1 VYLQTSGIPPPE
13 ASDNTT
19 LDVNRREEGRVE
31 ANSSSVEIIV
41 IDDTDDEKSETE
53 DLTPFTVVE
62 SSNTVPN
69 DTSLSD
75 DTEEVEAET
84 INNIKALGFQ
94 DSTAV
99 KACLIASK
107 GDSNI
112 AVDYLLNGIPPN
124 LKITGNNDTTA
135 CDTAESQDQMTLS
148 SLQSKIRNVSSHK
161 AKKSFGI
168 RTMNGK
174 PTLNRSSSVAVT
186 DDNDDNSHLP
196 AAAAGVSS
204 LKRKHDELIYVRI
217 GTTEHEAFELENPAN
232 PGEHDTVWVEWAI
245 SRKKECIYRHQIVR
259 GGLPTR
265 KRRPPPK

>member
-1 VYLQTSGIPPPE
+1 MLKEEKKEEWRKHQP
-13 ASDNTT
+13 T
-19 LDVNRREEGRVE
+19 LLL
-31 ANSSSVEIIV
+31 VEIIA
-41 IDDTDDEKSETE
+41 IDDTDDEI
-53 DLTPFTVVE
+53 D
-62 SSNTVPN
+62 TVPN
-69 DTSLSD
+69 VTSLSD
-75 DTEEVEAET
+75 DTEEVEAEA

-135 CDTAESQDQMTLS
+135 CETVGSQDKMTLS
-148 SLQSKIRNVSSHK
+148 SLQSKIRNEK
-161 AKKSFGI
+161 IKKSFGI

-174 PTLNRSSSVAVT
+174 PTLNRSSSVAVAAA
-186 DDNDDNSHLP
+186 DNNDNSHLP

-232 PGEHDTVWVEWAI
+232 PGEHDIWVEWAI

-259 GGLPTR
+259 GGLPAR
-265 KRRPPPK
+265 KRRPTKTCY

>member
-1 VYLQTSGIPPPE
+1 MLKEEKKEEWRKHQP
-13 ASDNTT
+13 T
-19 LDVNRREEGRVE
+19 LLL
-31 ANSSSVEIIV
+31 VEIIA
-41 IDDTDDEKSETE
+41 IDDTDDEI
-53 DLTPFTVVE
+53 D
-62 SSNTVPN
+62 TVPN
-69 DTSLSD
+69 VTSLSD
-75 DTEEVEAET
+75 DTEEVEAEA

-135 CDTAESQDQMTLS
+135 CDTAGSQDQMTLS

-186 DDNDDNSHLP
+186 DDNDDNSHLSAA

-217 GTTEHEAFELENPAN
+217 GTTEHKAFELENPAN

-259 GGLPTR
+259 GGLPAR